1 MPMIATKEGITIN
14 SQHVVQY
21 TQLRSGQ
28 TKFLLSTGGEQS
40 AEPYS
45 EDLSEL
51 FIPVIPANPGFIA
64 VFVDRWED
72 GSFHYK
78 LRSII
83 AWRLCSSGNYP
94 IFEGYGQ
101 DNDDYAVIIDPA
113 GGIFD
118 ADHNAYSSLEEWKKE
133 YEAEANKQAAALAAK
148 AA

>member
-14 SQHVVQY
+14 SEHVVQY

-28 TKFLLSTGGEQS
+28 TKFLLSIGGEQS

-72 GSFHYK
+72 GSFHHK

-118 ADHNAYSSLEEWKKE
+118 ADHNAFSSLEDWKKE
-133 YEAEANKQAAALAAK
+133 YETEASELAVALAAK